1 MREGSGYGGRWE
13 ERPRRWKDEEQ
24 VPPGIAWAIYTAR
37 KRLGMSRQRL
47 AERASE
53 RLRERGIQDSI
64 VPEYIRR
71 LEWGLVKK
79 LRPARL
85 QAMADVLG
93 IDLQEAAR
101 AGQQGYPGP
110 AWRHPRDPTAERIRL
125 LRNIEDWVRR
135 CDDRELALLQE
146 GWPGFVALLERL
158 VPLVREAAPAGAEE
172 PLTPEHVFEK
182 NMGSLW
188 RTPMDL
194 YEWLARLL
202 TLWEEV
208 VPWREEL
215 RQIRETV
222 LAALERRSLGEER
235 PQEEQGEQPG
245 R

>member
-1 MREGSGYGGRWE
+1 MREGRGPGAAGE
-13 ERPRRWKDEEQ
+13 GRPRRWQEEDQ
-24 VPPGIAWAIYTAR
+24 VPPEVAWAIYTER
-37 KRLGMSRQRL
+37 KRLGMSRERL
-47 AERASE
+47 AERATE
-53 RLRERGIQDSI
+53 RLRERGIQDRI

-71 LEWGLVKK
+71 VEWGLVKK

-85 QAMADVLG
+85 QAIADVLG

-101 AGQQGYPGP
+101 AGAQGYPGP
-110 AWRHPRDPTAERIRL
+110 AWRHPAGPTVERIRL

-135 CDDRELALLQE
+135 CDERELALLEE

-158 VPLVREAAPAGAEE
+158 VPLVREAAPAGAGE
-172 PLTPEHVFEK
+172 PLTPEQVFEK

-202 TLWEEV
+202 ALWEEV
-208 VPWREEL
+208 VPWREDV

-222 LAALERRSLGEER
+222 LAALERRLPGGGGTR
-235 PQEEQGEQPG
+235 EEQAGPPG
-245 R
+245 G